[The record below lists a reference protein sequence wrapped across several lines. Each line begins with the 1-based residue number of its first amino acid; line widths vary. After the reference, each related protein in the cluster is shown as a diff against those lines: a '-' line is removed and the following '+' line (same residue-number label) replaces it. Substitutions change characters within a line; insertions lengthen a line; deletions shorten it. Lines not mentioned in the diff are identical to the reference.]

1 MKSNSVNAVKRQAG
15 AFPQTVLAKSVFSQN
30 QVARLREAD
39 KPEILEFLNFRPVH
53 TIIMTSLIEDNGI
66 EGKDNRGVFYGYRSQ
81 TGTLEGVALIGHT
94 TLVESRSDDSLTAF
108 AMIARESKTLIH
120 LIMSESKTV
129 ESFWRSYAGE
139 FRKPR
144 LVCTELLF
152 ELNFPFPV
160 QEGRWK
166 IRPAK
171 VDEVEQIAEAHAE
184 VAFMESGA
192 CPMEKDREGFFKR
205 CLKRIEK
212 ERTFVVF
219 ENGKLIFK
227 ADIAAETSDVIYLEG
242 IYVSPEYRGQNIG
255 TNCLSGLSL
264 QLLNRAQNICLLSN
278 AEFKAAHRSFSKAG
292 YKNTDSFRT
301 IFV

>member
-1 MKSNSVNAVKRQAG
+1 MKLNPVKATQRRTNAITETVIANAIVNR
-15 AFPQTVLAKSVFSQN
+15 N
-30 QVARLREAD
+30 RIERLSEAD
-39 KPEILEFLNFRPVH
+39 RSEVLDFLNARPVH
-53 TIIMTSLIEDNGI
+53 TVVMTSFIKDNGI
-66 EGKDNRGVFYGYRSQ
+66 ESKDNRGTFYGYRNRK
-81 TGTLEGVALIGHT
+81 GALEGVALIGHT
-94 TLVESRSDDSLTAF
+94 TLIESRSDESLTAF
-108 AMIARESKTLIH
+108 AMIALELNTQIH
-120 LIMSESKTV
+120 LIMSDGKSV
-129 ESFWRSYAGE
+129 ESFWRKYAGD

-160 QEGRWK
+160 QECKWE

-171 VDEVEQIAEAHAE
+171 ADELEQIAKAHAE
-184 VAFMESGA
+184 VAFMESGV
-192 CPMEKDREGFFKR
+192 CPMEKDREGFLKR

-219 ENGKLIFK
+219 DNGKLVFK
-227 ADIAAETSDVIYLEG
+227 ADIAAETSDVVYLEG

-264 QLLNRAQNICLLSN
+264 QLLDRAQNICLLSN
-278 AEFKAAHRSFSKAG
+278 TEFKAAHRSFSKAG
-292 YKNTDSFRT
+292 YKNTDSFKT